1 MTLNNLGI
9 AYAELPIGDHAEN
22 LDQAIG
28 GYQKALQVFAEDKF
42 PVEWATTQNN
52 LGTAY
57 ADFPIGDRAENLRK
71 AKQCLLN
78 ALKLWKPDTFPNE
91 YQTAT
96 RNLEKVEA
104 KLKALN
110 AI

>member
-1 MTLNNLGI
+1 
-9 AYAELPIGDHAEN
+9 
-22 LDQAIG
+22 
-28 GYQKALQVFAEDKF
+28 
-42 PVEWATTQNN
+42 
-52 LGTAY
+52 
-57 ADFPIGDRAENLRK
+57 
-71 AKQCLLN
+71 LLN

>member
-1 MTLNNLGI
+1 MEFIIEIFKSTWEKLTGI
-9 AYAELPIGDHAEN
+9 H
-22 LDQAIG
+22 
-28 GYQKALQVFAEDKF
+28 
-42 PVEWATTQNN
+42 
-52 LGTAY
+52 
-57 ADFPIGDRAENLRK
+57 R
-71 AKQCLLN
+71 LLN